1 MRQQSAAQGRWLVP
15 DPAGLAAVDMTNPQT
30 WNRYAYVMNNP
41 LSSID
46 PLGLKKGV
54 CDPDAPRHAGCIWGG
69 YTDAGAIG
77 TWGIGAFND
86 VFGYN
91 DPYYD
96 NMWVSED
103 ITGFTISVTVS
114 SAFSTGKF
122 NLTNPFAKLKQ
133 LVPSVCSGG
142 GFGYG
147 AVTIPVAPDVGL
159 ESIALVEY
167 DTKGGGAH
175 GGVLGAEFGPAV
187 VGVESLRT
195 WNDWQS
201 HTGPI
206 LIGGDEFSDCLSD
219 VWKDHCPRN
228 V

>member
-1 MRQQSAAQGRWLVP
+1 M
-15 DPAGLAAVDMTNPQT
+15 
-30 WNRYAYVMNNP
+30 
-41 LSSID
+41 
-46 PLGLKKGV
+46 

-206 LIGGDEFSDCLSD
+206 LIGGDEFSAASRMFGKTIAPGTFDAGGFAGWMNGQLSIGGYLGGK
-219 VWKDHCPRN
+219 VFGGGGYFSLSWSGCKP
-228 V
+228 